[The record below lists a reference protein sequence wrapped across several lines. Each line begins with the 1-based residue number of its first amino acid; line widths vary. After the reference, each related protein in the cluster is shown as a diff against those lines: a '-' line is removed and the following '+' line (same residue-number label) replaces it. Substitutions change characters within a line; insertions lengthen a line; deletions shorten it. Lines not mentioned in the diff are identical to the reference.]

1 MFAGEILITMQQ
13 QFNEEIPVYANEMAK
28 QGCS

>member
-1 MFAGEILITMQQ
+1 MFAVEILISTQQ

-28 QGCS
+28 QG